1 MFPFIPSLGSVFYL
15 KRVLDIFKYFFLYL
29 LDDRVGS
36 LSFFFNMMWHITL
49 IDFQMLHKPCISGVN
64 PTWSLCI

>member
-1 MFPFIPSLGSVFYL
+1 MFLFIPSLRSVFYL
-15 KRVLDIFKYFFLYL
+15 RVWDIFKCFFLYL
-29 LDDRVGS
+29 LDDCVGS
-36 LSFFFNMMWHITL
+36 WSFFFNMMCHITL